1 MKNVLR
7 TWESMKYNRKV
18 IIILGPINRLVM
30 PELLVELI
38 ELLGMI
44 VGWINGAM
52 VL

>member
-1 MKNVLR
+1 
-7 TWESMKYNRKV
+7 MKYNGKV
-18 IIILGPINRLVM
+18 TIILGPINRLVM
-30 PELLVELI
+30 PKLLVELI